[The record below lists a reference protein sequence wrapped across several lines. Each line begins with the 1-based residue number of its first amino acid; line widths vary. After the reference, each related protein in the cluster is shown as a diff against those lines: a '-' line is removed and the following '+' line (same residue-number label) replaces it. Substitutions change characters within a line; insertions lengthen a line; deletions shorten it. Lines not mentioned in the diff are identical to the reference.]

1 MGISKNYYLLAFIK
15 YPVEILLYSLE
26 CKKNR
31 FGKIAPININPAP
44 KIRSPQFLEEKNHVP
59 FDISR
64 VYYLYD
70 TPSGAE
76 RGGHAHY
83 DLQQLIIAVSG
94 SFDVI
99 IDDGSNSERITLLR
113 PDEGLLISSM
123 IWRELKNFSGG
134 AVCLVLASNLYSE
147 SDYIRSYDE
156 FRNIVRKS

>member
-1 MGISKNYYLLAFIK
+1 MSSFKKLKSKNCRLMKL
-15 YPVEILLYSLE
+15 
-26 CKKNR
+26 N
-31 FGKIAPININPAP
+31 KIIDPRGNIT
-44 KIRSPQFLEEKNHVP
+44 FLEEKNHVP

-156 FRNIVRKS
+156 FRNIVNKS

>member
-1 MGISKNYYLLAFIK
+1 MGSFKKLKTKNCKLLK
-15 YPVEILLYSLE
+15 L
-26 CKKNR
+26 N
-31 FGKIAPININPAP
+31 KIVDPRGNIT
-44 KIRSPQFLEEKNHVP
+44 FLEEKNHVP

-83 DLQQLIIAVSG
+83 DLEQLIIAVSG

-99 IDDGSNSERITLLR
+99 IDDGFNSERVTLLR

-156 FRNIVRKS
+156 FCNTVKKN

>member
-1 MGISKNYYLLAFIK
+1 MGSFKKLKTKNCKLIK
-15 YPVEILLYSLE
+15 L
-26 CKKNR
+26 N
-31 FGKIAPININPAP
+31 KIVDPRGNIT
-44 KIRSPQFLEEKNHVP
+44 FLEEKNHVP

-83 DLQQLIIAVSG
+83 DLEQLIIAVSG

-99 IDDGSNSERITLLR
+99 IDDGFNSERVTLLR

-156 FRNIVRKS
+156 FCNTVKKN

>member
-1 MGISKNYYLLAFIK
+1 MGSFKKLKTKNCKLLK
-15 YPVEILLYSLE
+15 L
-26 CKKNR
+26 N
-31 FGKIAPININPAP
+31 KIIDPRGNIT
-44 KIRSPQFLEEKNHVP
+44 FLEEKNHVP

-83 DLQQLIIAVSG
+83 DLEQLIIAVSG

-99 IDDGSNSERITLLR
+99 IDDGFNSERVTLLR

-156 FRNIVRKS
+156 FCNTVKKN

>member
-1 MGISKNYYLLAFIK
+1 MGSFKKLKTKNCKLIK
-15 YPVEILLYSLE
+15 L
-26 CKKNR
+26 N
-31 FGKIAPININPAP
+31 KIVDPRGNIT
-44 KIRSPQFLEEKNHVP
+44 FLEEKNHVP

-83 DLQQLIIAVSG
+83 DLEQLIIAVSG

-99 IDDGSNSERITLLR
+99 IDDGFNSERVTLLR

-156 FRNIVRKS
+156 FCNTIKKN

>member
-1 MGISKNYYLLAFIK
+1 MKLN
-15 YPVEILLYSLE
+15 
-26 CKKNR
+26 
-31 FGKIAPININPAP
+31 KIIDPRGNIT
-44 KIRSPQFLEEKNHVP
+44 FLEEKNHVP

-156 FRNIVRKS
+156 FRNIVNKS

>member
-1 MGISKNYYLLAFIK
+1 MGSFKKLKTKKCKLLK
-15 YPVEILLYSLE
+15 L
-26 CKKNR
+26 N
-31 FGKIAPININPAP
+31 KIIDPRGNIT
-44 KIRSPQFLEEKNHVP
+44 FLEEKNHVP

-83 DLQQLIIAVSG
+83 DLEQLIIAVSG

-99 IDDGSNSERITLLR
+99 IDDGFNSERVTLLR

-147 SDYIRSYDE
+147 SDYIMSYDE
-156 FRNIVRKS
+156 FCNTVKKN

>member
-1 MGISKNYYLLAFIK
+1 MSSFKKLKSKNCRLMKL
-15 YPVEILLYSLE
+15 
-26 CKKNR
+26 N
-31 FGKIAPININPAP
+31 KIIDPRGNIT
-44 KIRSPQFLEEKNHVP
+44 FLEEKNHVP

>member
-1 MGISKNYYLLAFIK
+1 MKLN
-15 YPVEILLYSLE
+15 
-26 CKKNR
+26 
-31 FGKIAPININPAP
+31 KIIDPRGNIT
-44 KIRSPQFLEEKNHVP
+44 FLEEKNHVP

>member
-1 MGISKNYYLLAFIK
+1 MSSFKKLKSKNCRLMKL
-15 YPVEILLYSLE
+15 
-26 CKKNR
+26 N
-31 FGKIAPININPAP
+31 KIIDPRGNIT
-44 KIRSPQFLEEKNHVP
+44 FLEEKNHVP

-134 AVCLVLASNLYSE
+134 AVCLVLASNLYSV

>member
-1 MGISKNYYLLAFIK
+1 M
-15 YPVEILLYSLE
+15 
-26 CKKNR
+26 
-31 FGKIAPININPAP
+31 
-44 KIRSPQFLEEKNHVP
+44 P

-83 DLQQLIIAVSG
+83 DLEQLIIAVSG

-99 IDDGSNSERITLLR
+99 IDDGFNSERVTLLR

-156 FRNIVRKS
+156 FCNTVKKN

>member
-1 MGISKNYYLLAFIK
+1 MGSFKKLKTKNCKLLK
-15 YPVEILLYSLE
+15 L
-26 CKKNR
+26 N
-31 FGKIAPININPAP
+31 KIIDPRGNIT
-44 KIRSPQFLEEKNHVP
+44 FLEEKNHVP

-83 DLQQLIIAVSG
+83 DLEQLIIAVSG

-99 IDDGSNSERITLLR
+99 IDDGFNSERVTLLR
-113 PDEGLLISSM
+113 PDEGLFISSM

-156 FRNIVRKS
+156 FCNTVKKN

>member
-1 MGISKNYYLLAFIK
+1 M
-15 YPVEILLYSLE
+15 
-26 CKKNR
+26 
-31 FGKIAPININPAP
+31 
-44 KIRSPQFLEEKNHVP
+44 
-59 FDISR
+59 
-64 VYYLYD
+64 
-70 TPSGAE
+70 
-76 RGGHAHY
+76 
-83 DLQQLIIAVSG
+83 
-94 SFDVI
+94 I